1 MSNERYKTDPIP
13 SIIAKLQTYLDT
25 ADPSDRERLISML
38 DGVGILDED
47 KIGEVWENYLN
58 AM

>member
-1 MSNERYKTDPIP
+1 MNEPIT

-25 ADPSDRERLISML
+25 ATPFDRERLMSML
-38 DGVGILDED
+38 NGVGILDED
-47 KIGEVWENYLN
+47 KIREVWENYLN